1 MPQLVMEMAERRL
14 IEAPTILPGG
24 GLFERLPRFRNTD
37 ADRAAA
43 EYRFSNPYAD
53 LQDFLLE
60 QPVFDRDP
68 IRQPSVTTGLTRL
81 DRPDFSEGDIKQR
94 FTDVFERQRA
104 IEKAQEDAR
113 AKAISDLRDELAK
126 ETASAADAAAQS
138 RSELTQTLEG
148 RIAEAREAASQEVAD
163 QATVIE
169 DLQGRIGSLTQ
180 DLGGISKTISEEQAK
195 LSAELRESQKGAVD
209 LVQGRIDGLTDELKA
224 VSDSVG
230 EEAIETTNNLRNER
244 EQIVGNLESQITAL
258 KDQVDTLPVDQIQ
271 ARIAEISEQSENFVA
286 SASEERAAL
295 AQQIAA
301 LEEQGVTQEDLS
313 AALSG
318 RASLEDIERLQD
330 ALSGRATVEDLE
342 KFRGDYQ
349 ATGRLVEEALQT
361 GQKQRQGLQERIQAL
376 QEAQL
381 DPANIQQERQ
391 TAITTALDPIQA
403 QLQQIQGSIPQQ
415 IDVEALR
422 QQITADILGQIP
434 QGGVD
439 PNVSAGV
446 GAGGVPYTGGSTG
459 VNVSD
464 GMADQTGLIP
474 GGSVQDQ
481 IDFADNYQ
489 GRGGTRP
496 AAPAAAPQV
505 AVAPPPQV
513 AATTPSPVAVA
524 PPPAVTG
531 GVAAINPAATQ
542 AAQAAVVAAN
552 QVPPAIVQ
560 QAPVIQQPVV
570 QPPVIQQ
577 PVMQPPSRLTPR
589 VGLQQ
594 YGRRR

>member
-1 MPQLVMEMAERRL
+1 MTVRELTPEQVATLQRVAPNATPGGFFDSITRNLPDVM
-14 IEAPTILPGG
+14 PGG
-24 GLFERLPRFRNTD
+24 GVFERTPRFINTD

-230 EEAIETTNNLRNER
+230 EEAVETTNNLRNER
-244 EQIVGNLESQITAL
+244 EQIVGNLESQIHAPSRSDSSADRRDFRTVGKL
-258 KDQVDTLPVDQIQ
+258 CC
-271 ARIAEISEQSENFVA
+271 ISF
-286 SASEERAAL
+286 
-295 AQQIAA
+295 
-301 LEEQGVTQEDLS
+301 T
-313 AALSG
+313 
-318 RASLEDIERLQD
+318 
-330 ALSGRATVEDLE
+330 
-342 KFRGDYQ
+342 
-349 ATGRLVEEALQT
+349 
-361 GQKQRQGLQERIQAL
+361 
-376 QEAQL
+376 
-381 DPANIQQERQ
+381 
-391 TAITTALDPIQA
+391 
-403 QLQQIQGSIPQQ
+403 
-415 IDVEALR
+415 
-422 QQITADILGQIP
+422 
-434 QGGVD
+434 
-439 PNVSAGV
+439 
-446 GAGGVPYTGGSTG
+446 
-459 VNVSD
+459 
-464 GMADQTGLIP
+464 
-474 GGSVQDQ
+474 
-481 IDFADNYQ
+481 
-489 GRGGTRP
+489 GTRSP
-496 AAPAAAPQV
+496 S
-505 AVAPPPQV
+505 
-513 AATTPSPVAVA
+513 TTNRGVRRTRRDARGLV
-524 PPPAVTG
+524 G
-531 GVAAINPAATQ
+531 GFIW
-542 AAQAAVVAAN
+542 
-552 QVPPAIVQ
+552 
-560 QAPVIQQPVV
+560 
-570 QPPVIQQ
+570 
-577 PVMQPPSRLTPR
+577 
-589 VGLQQ
+589 
-594 YGRRR
+594 